1 MKKNTLIRIFVTLL
15 LAIIVFYITIPPLH
29 ISSSQFWFYVLG
41 IVFIYMG
48 TGAIEFLSFPTKLI
62 YFKKDKNKISLIIP
76 MITISVFASILIINL
91 FNTPFFR
98 AKSYQ
103 KRIKVEENATFT
115 NDLKEVDFN
124 TLPLLDKNSSQKLGD
139 RVMGQMPELVS
150 QFRVSD
156 LYTQI
161 NYKNDII
168 RVTPLEYND
177 WIKYL
182 TNRKDGV
189 KGYITV
195 NSVTGQSKLVKLKQG
210 MKYLPSALFNEN
222 LYRHLRFSY
231 PTTIFGKANFEI
243 DNEGNPY
250 WIIPTIHYTAVGLKK
265 EITGVVVLDPIT
277 GKSKKYKAK
286 DVPKWIDH
294 VYDSELIIEQL
305 DHWGLYKK
313 GYLNSLFGQKDVVLT
328 TDGYNYTVMNDDVYL
343 YTGITSISADQAT
356 IGFVMSNL
364 RTKETKFYK
373 VPGALETS
381 AMASAEGQVQ
391 QMKYTSTFPLLINLK
406 GHPTYLVSLKDH
418 AGLVKMY
425 GFIDVEDYQ
434 RVVVT
439 DAQKG
444 IEAAANAYLSS
455 AKSNT
460 QETDTKEKE
469 ITIAEKITV
478 SLEGTTWYYLKDTD
492 GKKYK
497 VSLKVD
503 KDRLPFIKEKD
514 SLHISYTEEKD
525 VTEIVNIK

>member
-1 MKKNTLIRIFVTLL
+1 MNKNKIIRIGITII
-15 LAIIVFYITIPPLH
+15 LAFLSFYISIPPLN
-29 ISSSQFWFYVLG
+29 ISSPDFWLYTLWVCIIFMATSL
-41 IVFIYMG
+41 
-48 TGAIEFLSFPTKLI
+48 IEVINFPSKI
-62 YFKKDKNKISLIIP
+62 IHFGKEKNKNNFILPIFIVIVGFLIV
-76 MITISVFASILIINL
+76 MINL
-91 FNTPFFR
+91 VNTPVFR

-103 KRIKVEENATFT
+103 KRIKVEESKNFT
-115 NDLKEVDFN
+115 KDLKEVDFN
-124 TLPLLDKNSSQKLGD
+124 ALPLLDKNSSQKLGD

-150 QFRVSD
+150 QFSVSD

-177 WIKYL
+177 WIKYF
-182 TNRKDGV
+182 TNHKKGV

-195 NSVTGQSKLVKLKQG
+195 DSVTGKAKLVKLAQG

-222 LYRHLRFSY
+222 LYRHLRLSY

-243 DNEGNPY
+243 DNDGKPY
-250 WIIPTIHYTAVGLKK
+250 WIIPTIHYTAVGLKR

-277 GKSKKYKAK
+277 GKSKKYKTK
-286 DVPKWIDH
+286 DVPSWIDQ
-294 VYDSELIIEQL
+294 VYDSNLIIEQL
-305 DHWGLYKK
+305 DDWGRYKK
-313 GYLNSLFGQKDVVLT
+313 GFLNSLFGQKEVVLT

-356 IGFVMSNL
+356 IGFVMTNL

-391 QMKYTSTFPLLINLK
+391 QMNYTSTFPLLINLK

-434 RVVVT
+434 KVVVT

-444 IEAAANAYLSS
+444 IEAAASAYLT
-455 AKSNT
+455 NT
-460 QETDTKEKE
+460 KREKEKREEKE
-469 ITIAEKITV
+469 ITIEQKITV
-478 SLEGTTWYYLKDTD
+478 SIDGTTWYYLQDRE

-497 VSLKVD
+497 VSLKIS
-503 KDRLPFIKEKD
+503 KDRLPFIKENDK
-514 SLHISYTEEKD
+514 LTIIYTEENE
-525 VTEIVNIK
+525 VTEIIDIK

>member
-1 MKKNTLIRIFVTLL
+1 MKKNTIIRI
-15 LAIIVFYITIPPLH
+15 IITILFALILFYITIPPLH
-29 ISSSQFWFYVLG
+29 VSSPNFWLYLLW
-41 IVFIYMG
+41 IVIIYMG
-48 TGAIEFLSFPTKLI
+48 SNVIEFLHIPSKII
-62 YFKKDKNKISLIIP
+62 YFGKEKKKKEFIIP
-76 MITISVFASILIINL
+76 IVICIVGAIIICINL
-91 FNTPFFR
+91 INTPIFQ

-103 KRIKVEENATFT
+103 KRIQVKENNNFT
-115 NDLKEVDFN
+115 KDLKEVDFN
-124 TLPLLDKNSSQKLGD
+124 ALPLLDKDSSQKLGD

-161 NYKNDII
+161 NYQNDII

-177 WIKYL
+177 WIKYF
-182 TNRKDGV
+182 TNRKEGV

-195 NSVTGQSKLVKLKQG
+195 NSVTGEAKLVKLKKG

-243 DNEGNPY
+243 DNDGNPY
-250 WIIPTIHYTAVGLKK
+250 WIVPTIHYTAVGLKK

-277 GKSKKYKAK
+277 GKSKKYKIK
-286 DVPKWIDH
+286 DVPTWIDQ
-294 VYDSELIIEQL
+294 VYESNLIMEQL
-305 DHWGLYKK
+305 DDWGLYKK
-313 GYLNSLFGQKDVVLT
+313 GFFNSLFGQKEVVLT

-356 IGFVMSNL
+356 IGFVMTNL

-434 RVVVT
+434 KVVVT

-444 IEAAANAYLSS
+444 IEAAANNYL
-455 AKSNT
+455 
-460 QETDTKEKE
+460 TDIKREKDNKEVKEKE
-469 ITIAEKITV
+469 ITIEEKV
-478 SLEGTTWYYLKDTD
+478 VASLDGTTWYYLKDKD

-497 VSLKVD
+497 VSLKINKD
-503 KDRLPFIKEKD
+503 KLPFLKQNDKLTIV
-514 SLHISYTEEKD
+514 YTEENE